1 MTAPRYRIWP
11 PLPVDVYARR
21 PRDPLP
27 FPLEDP
33 NCVLFANARH
43 GLWRGVKA
51 IGLQPG
57 DEVLMPA
64 YHHGSEVEALLQAG
78 LECRFYEAS
87 DRLEP
92 DPDELET
99 LLTARTRALY
109 LIHYFGFPQ
118 DCLRWRAWAD
128 QRELLL
134 IEDVAQGWLA
144 THQGRPLGSFGDLAI
159 FCLYKSVGLPDG
171 AAVVATSATPGPD
184 PARRLAAAATANLH
198 RAWLMSRSGRFAAS
212 APTPAAASGTNGRQ
226 PAQPTSEST
235 VFGLEHDGV
244 PPSAATRFL
253 LPRLA
258 DPGVAARRRANY
270 ELLLAEFS
278 ERVPPPFAT
287 LPAGA
292 SPLAFPLETNAVDEL
307 RERLASAGID
317 AAPFWTPLHAALP
330 SARFPG
336 ALAWRKRFI
345 ALPVHQEL
353 RPGDVE
359 RIVKALDGRTPR
371 RPSLRLERLNSLDGV
386 REEWNELAEQS
397 RNIFATWEWM
407 STWWRHFGGDRPL
420 IATACR
426 QGSDLVALLPLYI
439 ASERPL
445 RVVRFLGHGPGDQLG
460 PVFAPGDKA
469 RAAKALS
476 RVLAEASW
484 RWDIFL
490 GDELSAA
497 DGWSALLGASVE
509 GRGASP
515 VLPFGDGGWEG
526 FLASLSSRLRH
537 EIRHDSRKLA
547 NEHDV
552 HFRLADDPDRLEA
565 DLDTLF
571 ALHASRWSGSA
582 FGTRHQQFHRD
593 FARTALERGWLRLWF
608 LELGGRAVAAWYGF
622 RFAGVQS
629 HYQGGRDP
637 AWHRSSVGLVLL
649 AHSIQDAIEDGV
661 TEYRFLRGAE
671 GYKYR
676 FAKHDPG
683 LESIALAR
691 GLRGRAAL
699 RAQDVARA
707 ARAAGRR
714 VVDAGLRRNGA
725 R

>member
-1 MTAPRYRIWP
+1 MTALRHRIWP
-11 PLPVDVYARR
+11 PLPVDVYTRR

-27 FPLEDP
+27 FPLEEP

-43 GLWRGVKA
+43 GLWRGVTA
-51 IGLQPG
+51 IGLQRG

-87 DRLEP
+87 ETLEP
-92 DPDELET
+92 DPGELES

-118 DCLRWRAWAD
+118 DCVRWRAWSD
-128 QRELLL
+128 EHGLLL

-144 THQGRPLGSFGDLAI
+144 THEGRPLGSYGDLAI

-171 AAVVATSATPGPD
+171 GAVVASAATPGPE
-184 PARRLAAAATANLH
+184 PAPRLAAAATANLH
-198 RAWLMSRSGRFAAS
+198 RAWLTSRSDNFAALMSRLAGGA
-212 APTPAAASGTNGRQ
+212 NGRR
-226 PAQPTSEST
+226 PTRPTGEST
-235 VFGLEHDGV
+235 VFGLEHEGM
-244 PPSAATRFL
+244 PPSKATRFL

-258 DPGVAARRRANY
+258 DPGIPARRRANY
-270 ELLLAEFS
+270 ELLQAEFAD
-278 ERVPPPFAT
+278 RVPPPFAT

-292 SPLAFPLETNAVDEL
+292 SPLVFPLETDTIDEL
-307 RERLASAGID
+307 CGRLAGAAIE
-317 AAPFWTPLHAALP
+317 AAPFWTPLHPALP
-330 SARFPG
+330 SERFPG
-336 ALAWRKRFI
+336 AVMWRKRFI

-359 RIVKALDGRTPR
+359 RMVKALDPRTPR
-371 RPSLRLERLNSLDGV
+371 RPSLRLERLSGLDDV
-386 REEWNELAEQS
+386 REEWNELAERS
-397 RNIFATWEWM
+397 CNIFATWEWT
-407 STWWRHFGGDRPL
+407 STWWRHFGGGRPL

-426 QGSDLVALLPLYI
+426 QGSDLVALLPLYV

-460 PVFAPGDKA
+460 PVCAPGDKA
-469 RAAKALS
+469 RAAKAL
-476 RVLAEASW
+476 RRLLAEAPW
-484 RWDIFL
+484 RWDVFL
-490 GDELSAA
+490 GDELPAA
-497 DGWSALLGASVE
+497 EGWSALLGASVE

-515 VLPFGDGGWEG
+515 VMSFGDGGWEG

-547 NEHDV
+547 RDHDI
-552 HFRLADDPDRLEA
+552 HFRLADEPDRLEA

-571 ALHASRWSGSA
+571 VLHSSRWSGSA
-582 FGTRHQQFHRD
+582 FATRHQQFHRD

-608 LELGGRAVAAWYGF
+608 LEVGGRSVAAWYGF

-649 AHSIQDAIEDGV
+649 AHSIREAIEDGV

-676 FAKHDPG
+676 FAKYDPG
-683 LESIALAR
+683 LESIALAH
-691 GLRGRAAL
+691 GLKGRAAL
-699 RAQDVARA
+699 RAQGMARA
-707 ARAAGRR
+707 ARAAARGFAR
-714 VVDAGLRRNGA
+714 VSLRRNGSG
-725 R
+725 